1 MDVKIALL
9 AGDGIGPEIV
19 AEATKVLDRVA
30 EKFGHKIEYRPALV
44 GAAAIDAVGDPYPD
58 ETHAVCLAADAV
70 LFGAIGDPKYDNDPT
85 AKVRPEQGLLR
96 MRKSLGLFANLR
108 PVALFDSLADRS
120 PLKAEVVRGTD
131 FICVRELTS
140 GIYFGRQGRD
150 RHDTRA
156 YDTCTYTIDEIEQ
169 VLRVAFRLAGTRR
182 RHLTVVDKA
191 NVLETSRMWRET
203 AQRTACEYPDVTVDF
218 MFVDNAAMQIIRRP
232 TDFDVIVTENMFGD
246 ILTDEASVISGS
258 LGMLSSASI
267 GAKCALFEPVHGS
280 YPQAA
285 GKDIANP
292 MAAVLSAALLL
303 EHLGL
308 GAEGRAVRKA
318 IDRTLAAGVVTE
330 DLTAPGQRSY
340 RTSAVGDFIA
350 AQI

>member
-1 MDVKIALL
+1 MTGS
-9 AGDGIGPEIV
+9 AGNRRMPMC
-19 AEATKVLDRVA
+19 
-30 EKFGHKIEYRPALV
+30 
-44 GAAAIDAVGDPYPD
+44 AAAAP
-58 ETHAVCLAADAV
+58 
-70 LFGAIGDPKYDNDPT
+70 N
-85 AKVRPEQGLLR
+85 
-96 MRKSLGLFANLR
+96 S
-108 PVALFDSLADRS
+108 
-120 PLKAEVVRGTD
+120 
-131 FICVRELTS
+131 
-140 GIYFGRQGRD
+140 
-150 RHDTRA
+150 
-156 YDTCTYTIDEIEQ
+156 
-169 VLRVAFRLAGTRR
+169 
-182 RHLTVVDKA
+182 
-191 NVLETSRMWRET
+191 
-203 AQRTACEYPDVTVDF
+203 
-218 MFVDNAAMQIIRRP
+218 AMQIIRRP